1 MLKQLHV
8 DLQAFLLLAPV
19 KRSLF
24 AQPNIYS
31 YPSKPGYFPP
41 SYSLFFQVILGIL
54 GTQYTPF
61 DPPRLF
67 VVGAE
72 KCLHFPCNYCPR
84 RQCNFP
90 SYQMPKRKEQAWELR
105 VFTRKQISSDLCT
118 TYYNPSR
125 LHNLYKSVPKK
136 SSDPNKCEG
145 INKRVQDRPSRGP
158 IG

>member
-1 MLKQLHV
+1 M
-8 DLQAFLLLAPV
+8 
-19 KRSLF
+19 
-24 AQPNIYS
+24 
-31 YPSKPGYFPP
+31 
-41 SYSLFFQVILGIL
+41 ILGIL

-90 SYQMPKRKEQAWELR
+90 SYQMPKRKEQAWEFR
-105 VFTRKQISSDLCT
+105 VFARKQICSDLCT

-125 LHNLYKSVPKK
+125 LFIKYTSVPKK
-136 SSDPNKCEG
+136 SSDPNKCAG
-145 INKRVQDRPSRGP
+145 INKRVQDRPSRAHKVDLHENRVKKGNACGHFFP
-158 IG
+158 KLINVLAKLLFCALK